1 MKKYGDFHDG
11 FLDGLWVDGS
21 IAHVY
26 LRTLE
31 NEASTLVGTDV
42 AALTLTDFKQGN
54 IIFDVIVRGSDEI
67 CLDDIRWLYLLPEG
81 EVGENQALELLAKA
95 HDERL
100 SVLEITPSYG
110 AVCMI
115 LARSFDLMTRQL
127 WLERYLM
134 NDATNKR

>member
-11 FLDGLWVDGS
+11 FIDGLWVDGS
-21 IAHVY
+21 TAHVY
-26 LRTLE
+26 LRTVE

-67 CLDDIRWLYLLPEG
+67 SLDDIRWVYSLSEG
-81 EVGENQALELLAKA
+81 AAGEDQASRLLAKA
-95 HDERL
+95 LEEGL

-110 AVCMI
+110 AICMI
-115 LARSFDLMTRQL
+115 LARSFDLMTRRL
-127 WLERYLM
+127 WLERYLL
-134 NDATNKR
+134 NSATNKS